1 MTVIAYDGHTLAA
14 DSQLNY
20 GTTRLKCDKLF
31 ELPDGGIVGLAG
43 SAAKCSRLLRY
54 MREGGPI
61 PKRLLNTHAIRVNA
75 DGTVD
80 LYAESIEPERI
91 TSRVIAIGCGGD
103 FAMGCMVSGKTSA
116 EAVALT
122 IEHDSQCGPP
132 VVTLRPR
139 SGLEQLAD

>member
-1 MTVIAYDGHTLAA
+1 MTCVAWDGVTLAA

-20 GTTRLKCDKLF
+20 GTTRLQCEKLF
-31 ELPDGGIVGLAG
+31 TLPDGGVVGLAG
-43 SAAKCSRLLRY
+43 PAAKCSRLLRY
-54 MREGGPI
+54 ISGDGPA
-61 PKRLLNTHAIRVNA
+61 PKRLLGVHAIRIHANGA
-75 DGTVD
+75 AD

-103 FAMGCMVSGKTSA
+103 FAMGCMVAGKTAA

-132 VVTLRPR
+132 VVTLQPCN
-139 SGLEQLAD
+139 QPPA